1 MMKALRIVL
10 LFGLLLG
17 FWLALS
23 ARLDPLFL
31 GMGIVSAAASTW
43 FGAKLLE
50 RTVGDAARHPRVHLF
65 WLTIFVVWMLGRM
78 VVGALQVARI
88 VLDPRY
94 PPRPGVTQFRTQLR
108 SPAARTV
115 LANAITLVPGTI
127 TLEVERDL
135 FTVHSFTPDAVDDL
149 ADARMQNRIA
159 AAFRDVDQPAPEL
172 HWEVGEAPRDQDPE
186 AQDDYSRS
194 TRSADDREVR

>member
-1 MMKALRIVL
+1 MKWLRILL
-10 LFGLLLG
+10 LFSLLLA
-17 FWLALS
+17 FWLLLS
-23 ARLDPLFL
+23 GHMDPLFIS
-31 GMGIVSAAASTW
+31 MGVVSAAASTW

-65 WLTIFVVWMLGRM
+65 WAAILVGWLLGRM
-78 VVGALQVARI
+78 VVGAVQVARI
-88 VLDPRY
+88 VLDPRCT
-94 PPRPGVTQFRTQLR
+94 PRPGVTQFRTQLR

-115 LANAITLVPGTI
+115 LASTITLVPGTI
-127 TLEVERDL
+127 TLEVEGDL

-172 HWEVGEAPRDQDPE
+172 HWDAGEAPRDHDPQ
-186 AQDDYSRS
+186 AQDDYARS
-194 TRSADDREVR
+194 DDGRDDREVR